1 MKKAIKINV
10 ETKSVEYIT
19 LGDDY
24 QEIYNHIG
32 NGCSCFSVPYTFE
45 NEDAMYVD
53 DESLLRMNDIKGGF
67 ILEEWETPI
76 VGNAIILGTDHEG
89 ESIDPKSTLEDIK
102 SQLQF
107 ISQEHA
113 KGWASHVMG
122 QPRTIISF

>member
-24 QEIYNHIG
+24 QEIYPHIG
-32 NGCSCFSVPYTFE
+32 NGCSCFSVPYNFE
-45 NEDAMYVD
+45 NDDALYVD
-53 DESLLRMNDIKGGF
+53 DESLLRMDDIKGGF
-67 ILEEWETPI
+67 ILEDWETPI
-76 VGNAIILGTDHEG
+76 VGNAIILGTDLEG
-89 ESIDPKSTLEDIK
+89 ESVDAKSTLEEIK

-113 KGWASHVMG
+113 IGWANHILG
-122 QPRTIISF
+122 QPTRVISF